1 MQNFDS
7 FVDIF
12 SFFVRSNFNQF
23 YVDNIDKSIREN
35 TINDDT
41 KRMIENVKKFH
52 MMRHQLCG
60 KIFEYLKNDELLN
73 TLVSARGLEQF
84 DVVPTNSICA
94 ISGAK
99 LHARNGI
106 LLYMHSA
113 SPTCIIVHKRYKQ
126 ILYNFWYL
134 VHFSDEIMIDI
145 RSWLKKNLYTNNS
158 SIIDKVIEHQDHLFI
173 KKGYVKLKNI
183 NQYIQSEMSRLP
195 INHFISQ
202 VE

>member
-7 FVDIF
+7 FVHVF
-12 SFFVRSNFNQF
+12 SFFVKSHYNQF

-41 KRMIENVKKFH
+41 KKMIENVKEFH
-52 MMRHQLCG
+52 TMRHQLCG
-60 KIFEYLKNDELLN
+60 KIFDYLKNDKLLN

-84 DVVPTNSICA
+84 DVVPNNSICS
-94 ISGAK
+94 ISGVK
-99 LHARNGI
+99 LNAHSGI
-106 LLYMHSA
+106 LLFVNNSKIE
-113 SPTCIIVHKRYKQ
+113 CISVHKRYKQ

-134 VHFSDEIMIDI
+134 VHFAEEIMIDI
-145 RSWLKKNLYTNNS
+145 SSWLKKNMFTNNS
-158 SIIDKVIEHQDHLFI
+158 SVIDKIIYHQDKLFI
-173 KKGYVKLKNI
+173 KQGYVKLKNI

-195 INHFISQ
+195 INHCKSS